1 MVTGLIISEGER
13 SIVTWWLREVT
24 QNLYLPSNAGISD
37 ISLPGTIFVSHKIS
51 SWIPAVGLEL
61 GRKENVK
68 WH

>member
-1 MVTGLIISEGER
+1 M
-13 SIVTWWLREVT
+13 TWWLREVT
-24 QNLYLPSNAGISD
+24 QNLYHPSNAEISD

-68 WH
+68 WQ